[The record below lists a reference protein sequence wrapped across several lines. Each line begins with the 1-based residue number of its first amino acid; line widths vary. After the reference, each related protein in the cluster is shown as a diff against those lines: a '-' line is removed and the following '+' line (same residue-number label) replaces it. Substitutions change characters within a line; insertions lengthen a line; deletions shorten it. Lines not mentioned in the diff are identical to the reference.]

1 MNTGMVMASMPAS
14 VSKTQNQ
21 TAVKTSD
28 NEHSFGSIFGKV
40 ILSSESEDAKPV
52 DAEKLSEEQLSIL
65 NGLINEL
72 NAKGNNG
79 EEEVNPNILL
89 VDETAQ
95 LSAVLEEHDLSTM
108 MNLLNE
114 KIEANEE
121 IDVIEILPILTTLAN
136 MDESQWSRVDINKI
150 GEILRFTKLQEAMIS
165 ANQITDNEAVISK
178 TLKQQLDT
186 ILTKLES
193 MVESEQQQS
202 SASSTF
208 NKKLA
213 GEASLALIKNTYI
226 RNFASVNQES
236 EENLVQTPSL
246 RTIETTQTGQSFI
259 PQMSK
264 LEQFVLT
271 VEKSGQPITQ
281 EQFVKAF
288 ETILNKSSFTNA
300 NGTQKLL
307 IQLNPEHLGSMRIE
321 LIQKDNVMVA
331 RIMATTTQAKEM
343 LESQLQGLK
352 HSFVGQGI
360 QVEKIEIS
368 QQLSAFSQER
378 FYQRDSDTSEQQN
391 QQQDKQ
397 ADEETATEFTNQFE
411 EALLNVEV

>member
-79 EEEVNPNILL
+79 EEEANPNILL

-95 LSAVLEEHDLSTM
+95 LSVVLEEHDLITM

-150 GEILRFTKLQEAMIS
+150 GKILTFTKLQEAMIS
-165 ANQITDNEAVISK
+165 ANKITDNEAVISK

-193 MVESEQQQS
+193 MVESKQQQS

-331 RIMATTTQAKEM
+331 RIMATTAQAKEM

>member
-114 KIEANEE
+114 KIESNEE
-121 IDVIEILPILTTLAN
+121 IDVIEILSILTTLAN

-150 GEILRFTKLQEAMIS
+150 GEILTFTKLQEAMIS

-202 SASSTF
+202 SASSTS
-208 NKKLA
+208 NKTLA

-331 RIMATTTQAKEM
+331 RIMATTAQAKEM